1 MLPSASVAVALVAAL
16 VSPVSACTNL
26 LVSAGATADGS
37 TLLAYNADSGNL
49 YGSLGVYPATEHAP
63 NATREVWDWDDS
75 VFLGVIP
82 EAARTFNVIGNA
94 NEHGL
99 VMGET
104 TFGGLPELDAH
115 GTGGVMDYGSLIWI
129 ALQRCKT
136 CACAIELIDALVQ
149 EHGYASDGESFSCA
163 DGTEAWLMEL
173 IGKGAYEKGAVWVA
187 TRVPEGAVLAHANQ
201 ARTTTFARDDPK
213 NVRFSNDVVSFARKI
228 GRYPADA
235 PDSSFDF
242 TAAYDP
248 VTFGGARHGEA
259 RVWDLYRRLVGD
271 EAMTPYLEYAKGF
284 DVTKRMPLFVFPAAP
299 EPNTAAKLRVADVI
313 RLMRA
318 RLEDSWFDPR
328 GLLRADVRR
337 RAGHSAYRARP
348 LTWRDEASGRT
359 FANERTVS
367 TQQTAWTFVAA
378 SRAWMPAPARAIQ
391 WWAPDDS
398 GTSLR
403 VPVYG
408 GATRA
413 PFHFADAVGQAPGA
427 AVDVALGVD
436 APVADAL
443 NPSLESAFWVWNL
456 VSSMAYGERAG
467 DVAPMLSREMERWQA
482 RLLRDAEAADA
493 RFSSTRVDAERTE
506 LTEAVTAFV
515 EKAADDA
522 FHAWRDVFLRLFAA
536 TRDGFA
542 FGAPRA
548 RRCPP
553 APRTPGGARRGLV
566 PSAREVGY
574 DARWR
579 ARVAADG
586 DNAAHYEVPEEKAE
600 DEDAAPRRGG
610 ARGVETRAHGKEAAG
625 PRLFPRVSFR
635 VPFPFGARARV
646 AMNRV
651 FVCFC
656 VCVTMAHRRFGC
668 RVSLRVAAGALR
680 RVFFY
685 ARRRFRESCHRRSP
699 RRSRPSRGL
708 VQLAEPPAL

>member
-328 GLLRADVRR
+328 GLLRADVG
-337 RAGHSAYRARP
+337 AGPGHSAYRARP

-427 AVDVALGVD
+427 AVDVAPGVD

-542 FGAPRA
+542 FGRRA
-548 RRCPP
+548 R
-553 APRTPGGARRGLV
+553 GGARPPPRAAHAGGCTSRLV

-600 DEDAAPRRGG
+600 DEDAARD
-610 ARGVETRAHGKEAAG
+610 AE
-625 PRLFPRVSFR
+625 
-635 VPFPFGARARV
+635 ARAAWKR
-646 AMNRV
+646 ARMEKKRP
-651 FVCFC
+651 
-656 VCVTMAHRRFGC
+656 GPGS
-668 RVSLRVAAGALR
+668 SLASLSGSRSHSGRAL
-680 RVFFY
+680 
-685 ARRRFRESCHRRSP
+685 A
-699 RRSRPSRGL
+699 SR
-708 VQLAEPPAL
+708 

>member
-328 GLLRADVRR
+328 GLLRADVG
-337 RAGHSAYRARP
+337 AGPGHSAYRARP

-408 GATRA
+408 RDARTVPLRGRGGAGAGRGGRRRA
-413 PFHFADAVGQAPGA
+413 RRGCPGRGRAQPQPGERVLGLEPGLVDGVRRARRRRRADAVARDGA
-427 AVDVALGVD
+427 LAGATAARRRGGGRAVFVD
-436 APVADAL
+436 ARRRRTHRTHRGGDGVRGESRGRRVPRLARRVPASLRGDA
-443 NPSLESAFWVWNL
+443 
-456 VSSMAYGERAG
+456 G
-467 DVAPMLSREMERWQA
+467 
-482 RLLRDAEAADA
+482 RLRLRG
-493 RFSSTRVDAERTE
+493 AER
-506 LTEAVTAFV
+506 EAVPAPPR
-515 EKAADDA
+515 AA
-522 FHAWRDVFLRLFAA
+522 HAGVHVAA
-536 TRDGFA
+536 RPI
-542 FGAPRA
+542 GAGGGVRRAVARA
-548 RRCPP
+548 RR
-553 APRTPGGARRGLV
+553 RG
-566 PSAREVGY
+566 
-574 DARWR
+574 
-579 ARVAADG
+579 
-586 DNAAHYEVPEEKAE
+586 
-600 DEDAAPRRGG
+600 RGQ
-610 ARGVETRAHGKEAAG
+610 R
-625 PRLFPRVSFR
+625 
-635 VPFPFGARARV
+635 
-646 AMNRV
+646 
-651 FVCFC
+651 
-656 VCVTMAHRRFGC
+656 
-668 RVSLRVAAGALR
+668 GAL
-680 RVFFY
+680 
-685 ARRRFRESCHRRSP
+685 
-699 RRSRPSRGL
+699 
-708 VQLAEPPAL
+708 

>member
-1 MLPSASVAVALVAAL
+1 MLQSTIVALAL
-16 VSPVSACTNL
+16 IATLISPVSACTNL

-37 TLLAYNADSGNL
+37 TLLAYNADSGSL
-49 YGSLGVYPATEHAP
+49 YGSLGVYPAAEHAP

-82 EAARTFNVIGNA
+82 EAALTYNVIGNA

-129 ALQRCKT
+129 TLQRCKT
-136 CACAIELIDALVQ
+136 CTCAIELIDALVQ

-163 DGTEAWLMEL
+163 DGAEAWLMEL

-187 TRVPEGAVLAHANQ
+187 TRVPDGAVLAHANQ

-213 NVRFSNDVVSFARKI
+213 NVRFSEDVVSFARKI

-235 PDSSFDF
+235 PDAAFDF

-271 EAMTPYLEYAKGF
+271 EAMAPYLEYAKGF
-284 DVTKRMPLFVFPAAP
+284 DVTGRRMPLFVFPTRT
-299 EPNTAAKLRVADVI
+299 EPNTVAELRVADVI

-328 GLLRADVRR
+328 GLLRPDVG
-337 RAGHSAYRARP
+337 AGPGHSAYRARP
-348 LTWRDEASGRT
+348 LTWRDEVSGRT

-427 AVDVALGVD
+427 AVTVNPGVD

-456 VSSMAYGERAG
+456 VSSLAYGERAS
-467 DVAPMLSREMERWQA
+467 DVAPMLLRELETRQA
-482 RLLRDAEAADA
+482 RLLRDAAAADA
-493 RFSSTRVDAERTE
+493 RFLAFGTRSERTSKRRE
-506 LTEAVTAFV
+506 NASRVAEAVTAFV
-515 EKAADDA
+515 EKAADEA
-522 FHAWRDVFLRLFAA
+522 FHEWRDVFLSLFAA

-542 FGAPRA
+542 FGAPVA
-548 RRCPP
+548 PRCPRPP
-553 APRTPGGARRGLV
+553 APRTPGCTSRLV
-566 PSAREVGY
+566 PSTREVGY
-574 DARWR
+574 DAQWR

-586 DNAAHYEVPEEKAE
+586 DNAAHYEVPKEETFENA
-600 DEDAAPRRGG
+600 
-610 ARGVETRAHGKEAAG
+610 EAA
-625 PRLFPRVSFR
+625 RDAE
-635 VPFPFGARARV
+635 ARAAWKR
-646 AMNRV
+646 
-651 FVCFC
+651 
-656 VCVTMAHRRFGC
+656 
-668 RVSLRVAAGALR
+668 
-680 RVFFY
+680 
-685 ARRRFRESCHRRSP
+685 ARMEKK
-699 RRSRPSRGL
+699 RPFSS
-708 VQLAEPPAL
+708 A

>member
-1 MLPSASVAVALVAAL
+1 MPSSGETYSSMRRGTWHASTMPPSALIAVALVATL

-37 TLLAYNADSGNL
+37 TLLAYNADSGSL
-49 YGSLGVYPATEHAP
+49 YGSLGVYPAAEHAP

-82 EAARTFNVIGNA
+82 EAARTYNVIGNA

-99 VMGET
+99 VLGET

-129 ALQRCKT
+129 ALQRCET
-136 CACAIELIDALVQ
+136 CACAITLIDALVQ

-163 DGTEAWLMEL
+163 DGAEAWLMEL

-201 ARTTTFARDDPK
+201 ARTSTFARDDPA
-213 NVRFSNDVVSFARKI
+213 NVRFSADVVSFARKI

-235 PDSSFDF
+235 PDAAFDF

-271 EAMTPYLEYAKGF
+271 EAMAPYLEYAKGY
-284 DVTKRMPLFVFPAAP
+284 DLTERMPLFVFPTKP
-299 EPNTAAKLRVADVI
+299 EPNTDSKLGVADVI

-328 GLLRADVRR
+328 GLLRPDVG
-337 RAGHSAYRARP
+337 AGPGHSAYRARP
-348 LTWRDEASGRT
+348 LTWRDDTSGRT
-359 FANERTVS
+359 FAHERTVS

-378 SRAWMPAPARAIQ
+378 SRAWMPAPARALQ

-427 AVDVALGVD
+427 AATVTPGVD

-443 NPSLESAFWVWNL
+443 HPSLESAFWVWNL
-456 VSSMAYGERAG
+456 VSSLAYGERAI
-467 DVAPMLSREMERWQA
+467 DVAPALSRELETRQA

-493 RFSSTRVDAERTE
+493 RFLALGKSSHEKKSVAET
-506 LTEAVTAFV
+506 VTAFV

-522 FHAWRDVFLRLFAA
+522 FHEWRDVFLSLFAA

-542 FGAPRA
+542 FSASAAPR
-548 RRCPP
+548 CPPPP
-553 APRTPGGARRGLV
+553 APRTPGCTSRLV

-574 DARWR
+574 DAQWR

-586 DNAAHYEVPEEKAE
+586 DNAAHYEVPKKETFDNAE
-600 DEDAAPRRGG
+600 AARDAA
-610 ARGVETRAHGKEAAG
+610 ARGPGGTPPRGKNRAE
-625 PRLFPRVSFR
+625 
-635 VPFPFGARARV
+635 
-646 AMNRV
+646 
-651 FVCFC
+651 
-656 VCVTMAHRRFGC
+656 
-668 RVSLRVAAGALR
+668 
-680 RVFFY
+680 
-685 ARRRFRESCHRRSP
+685 
-699 RRSRPSRGL
+699 
-708 VQLAEPPAL
+708 

>member
-1 MLPSASVAVALVAAL
+1 MPSSGETYSSMRRGTWHASTMPPSALIAVALVATL

-37 TLLAYNADSGNL
+37 TLLAYNADSGSL
-49 YGSLGVYPATEHAP
+49 YGSLGVYPAAEHAP

-82 EAARTFNVIGNA
+82 EAARTYNVIGNA

-99 VMGET
+99 VLGET

-129 ALQRCKT
+129 ALQRCET
-136 CACAIELIDALVQ
+136 CACAITLIDALVQ

-163 DGTEAWLMEL
+163 DGAEAWLMEL

-201 ARTTTFARDDPK
+201 ARTSTFARDDPA
-213 NVRFSNDVVSFARKI
+213 NVRFSADVVSFARKI

-271 EAMTPYLEYAKGF
+271 EAMSPYLEYAKGF

-299 EPNTAAKLRVADVI
+299 EPNTAEKLRVADVI

-328 GLLRADVRR
+328 GLLRADVG
-337 RAGHSAYRARP
+337 AGPGHSPYRARP

-427 AVDVALGVD
+427 AATVTPGVD

-443 NPSLESAFWVWNL
+443 HPSLESAFWVWNL
-456 VSSMAYGERAG
+456 VSSLAYGERAI
-467 DVAPMLSREMERWQA
+467 DVAPALSRELETRQA

-493 RFSSTRVDAERTE
+493 RFLALGKSSHEKKSVAET
-506 LTEAVTAFV
+506 VTAFV

-522 FHAWRDVFLRLFAA
+522 FHEWRDVFLSLFAA

-542 FGAPRA
+542 FSASAAPR
-548 RRCPP
+548 CPPPP
-553 APRTPGGARRGLV
+553 APRTPGCTSRLV
-566 PSAREVGY
+566 PSARGGGD
-574 DARWR
+574 DAQWR

-586 DNAAHYEVPEEKAE
+586 DNAAHYEVPKK
-600 DEDAAPRRGG
+600 
-610 ARGVETRAHGKEAAG
+610 ETFDNAEAA
-625 PRLFPRVSFR
+625 RDAE
-635 VPFPFGARARV
+635 ARAAWKR
-646 AMNRV
+646 
-651 FVCFC
+651 
-656 VCVTMAHRRFGC
+656 
-668 RVSLRVAAGALR
+668 
-680 RVFFY
+680 
-685 ARRRFRESCHRRSP
+685 ARMEKK
-699 RRSRPSRGL
+699 RPSSHSAPGAFSGFAKKIAA
-708 VQLAEPPAL
+708 VGEK

>member
-1 MLPSASVAVALVAAL
+1 MPPSAPVAVALVAAL

-26 LVSAGATADGS
+26 LVSAGASADGS

-49 YGSLGVYPATEHAP
+49 YGSLGVYPAAEHAP

-82 EAARTFNVIGNA
+82 EAARTYNVIGNA

-136 CACAIELIDALVQ
+136 CSCAIDLIDALVQ

-163 DGTEAWLMEL
+163 DGHEAWLMEL

-201 ARTTTFARDDPK
+201 ARTTTFRMDDPK
-213 NVRFSNDVVSFARKI
+213 NVRFSTDVVSFARKI
-228 GRYPADA
+228 GRFPTDA
-235 PDSSFDF
+235 PDDAFDF

-248 VTFGGARHGEA
+248 VTFSGARHGDA

-271 EAMTPYLEYAKGF
+271 DAMAPYLEYAKGL
-284 DVTKRMPLFVFPAAP
+284 DLQNRMPLFVFPTAP
-299 EPNTAAKLRVADVI
+299 EPNTAAKVRVADVI

-328 GLLRADVRR
+328 GLLRDDVG
-337 RAGHSAYRARP
+337 AGSGHSAYRARP
-348 LTWRDEASGRT
+348 LTWRDEVSGRT

-378 SRAWMPAPARAIQ
+378 SRFWMPAPARAIQ
-391 WWAPDDS
+391 WWAPDDA

-408 GATRA
+408 GATKA
-413 PFHFADAVGQAPGA
+413 PFHFADAVGQEPGA
-427 AVDVALGVD
+427 AVSVKLGVD
-436 APVADAL
+436 APDADAL

-456 VSSMAYGERAG
+456 VSSLAYGERAD
-467 DVAPMLSREMERWQA
+467 DVAPMLVEKLETAQA
-482 RLLRDAEAADA
+482 ALLRDADAADA
-493 RFSSTRVDAERTE
+493 RFTTMASDGDDQSSIAS
-506 LTEAVTAFV
+506 AVTLFV
-515 EKAADDA
+515 EKAADEA
-522 FHAWRDVFLRLFAA
+522 FHAWRDFFLTLFAA
-536 TRDGFA
+536 TRDGFL
-542 FGAPRA
+542 FGAPVSRQ
-548 RRCPP
+548 CPP
-553 APRTPGGARRGLV
+553 PPQPKTPGCTSRVV
-566 PSAREVGY
+566 PLAKEVGY
-574 DARWR
+574 DVKWR

-586 DNAAHYEVPEEKAE
+586 ENAEHYAVPNEQSNDAEVYAVWK
-600 DEDAAPRRGG
+600 
-610 ARGVETRAHGKEAAG
+610 
-625 PRLFPRVSFR
+625 
-635 VPFPFGARARV
+635 RARMEKTRLITNGVVKNVRGASDDVYEIRAGRAV
-646 AMNRV
+646 A
-651 FVCFC
+651 
-656 VCVTMAHRRFGC
+656 
-668 RVSLRVAAGALR
+668 
-680 RVFFY
+680 
-685 ARRRFRESCHRRSP
+685 
-699 RRSRPSRGL
+699 SR
-708 VQLAEPPAL
+708 

>member
-163 DGTEAWLMEL
+163 DGAEAWLMEL
-173 IGKGAYEKGAVWVA
+173 VGKGAYEKGAVWVA

-235 PDSSFDF
+235 PDSKFDF

-271 EAMTPYLEYAKGF
+271 EAMAPYLEYAKGF
-284 DVTKRMPLFVFPAAP
+284 DVTTKRMPLFVFPAAP
-299 EPNTAAKLRVADVI
+299 EPNTAEKLRVADVI

-328 GLLRADVRR
+328 GLLRADVG
-337 RAGHSAYRARP
+337 AGPGHSAYRARP

-427 AVDVALGVD
+427 AVDVAPGVD

-467 DVAPMLSREMERWQA
+467 DVAPMLSREMEKWQA

-493 RFSSTRVDAERTE
+493 RFFSEKSTRGDTERTE

-542 FGAPRA
+542 FGAPSA
-548 RRCPP
+548 RRCPPPP
-553 APRTPGGARRGLV
+553 APRTPGCTSRLV

-586 DNAAHYEVPEEKAE
+586 DNAAHYAVPEEKAE
-600 DEDAAPRRGG
+600 DEDAARD
-610 ARGVETRAHGKEAAG
+610 AE
-625 PRLFPRVSFR
+625 
-635 VPFPFGARARV
+635 ARAAWKR
-646 AMNRV
+646 ARMEKKRPESS
-651 FVCFC
+651 
-656 VCVTMAHRRFGC
+656 
-668 RVSLRVAAGALR
+668 SLASLSG
-680 RVFFY
+680 
-685 ARRRFRESCHRRSP
+685 S
-699 RRSRPSRGL
+699 RSRSRSRSGRA
-708 VQLAEPPAL
+708 LASR